1 MSKTAA
7 TKKATERMVSEIEG
21 KAPTA
26 GLYRFVVSSALG
38 TDGAGYSVEARGPRG
53 EAVATV
59 YGDVD
64 RQSVVGTVFYRN

>member
-21 KAPTA
+21 KAPEK
-26 GLYRFVVSSALG
+26 GLYRFVVSSVLG
-38 TDGAGYSVEARGPRG
+38 TDGNGFQVETRG
-53 EAVATV
+53 ERGGCVTTV

-64 RQSVVGTVFYRN
+64 RQSVVGTVLYRN